1 MGEDEDIL
9 LRMGNHYISDNILRT
24 FFIGGLYPFEMK
36 IYMRECIPV
45 TREDAFA
52 LAKAWEE
59 SRVYIY

>member
-1 MGEDEDIL
+1 M

-59 SRVYIY
+59 SIVHIY